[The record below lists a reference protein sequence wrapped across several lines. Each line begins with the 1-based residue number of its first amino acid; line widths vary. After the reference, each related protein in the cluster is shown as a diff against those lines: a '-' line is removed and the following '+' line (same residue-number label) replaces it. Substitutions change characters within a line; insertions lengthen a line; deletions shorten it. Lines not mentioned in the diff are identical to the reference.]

1 MSALPSTPSAV
12 AAACKA
18 SRLVRARGTIGVLL
32 LGAVLACGGCAE
44 LPRDINGSPPTARL
58 VPNGVPPA
66 PITPEERQ
74 KLDALNQQ
82 VLREQEAAIAYQQ
95 QAEAMAQAA
104 AYAYPSWSLYYGGWG
119 GGHWGGGVGFSSPGY
134 RGWGGYPYWW

>member
-1 MSALPSTPSAV
+1 M
-12 AAACKA
+12 
-18 SRLVRARGTIGVLL
+18 L

-82 VLREQEAAIAYQQ
+82 VLRERKPPSHTSNRPRPWRRLLPMPI
-95 QAEAMAQAA
+95 QAGACITE
-104 AYAYPSWSLYYGGWG
+104 GGA
-119 GGHWGGGVGFSSPGY
+119 GGHWGGGVGFSGPGY
-134 RGWGGYPYWW
+134 WGRGGYPYWW